1 MWWGGFS
8 EQKLLVQ
15 QITTT
20 SLNPHVVGRFFRVP
34 IAGFS
39 ACAFSVLI
47 PMWWGGFSEYSNYRI
62 LEGCEMVLIPMWWG
76 GFSELRRFW
85 KPCKAYSVLI
95 PMWWGGF
102 SEAINAAVIV
112 IGSVLIPMWWGG
124 FSERNRHI

>member
-1 MWWGGFS
+1 MD
-8 EQKLLVQ
+8 
-15 QITTT
+15 
-20 SLNPHVVGRFFRVP
+20 
-34 IAGFS
+34 AGSYTFNLG
-39 ACAFSVLI
+39 VLI

-124 FSERNRHI
+124 FSEKLLKMYCYNLVRS